1 MKSERERQRGKR
13 EREMSKCLLIRAC
26 PLRKLTAG
34 IQLSCKE
41 VQSCHTER
49 ERNSSLRATLTNV
62 PETTGTFWVIPTPD
76 AI

>member
-1 MKSERERQRGKR
+1 MKSKRDREGR
-13 EREMSKCLLIRAC
+13 EREMNKCVLIRAC

-49 ERNSSLRATLTNV
+49 ERNSSLQATLTNV
-62 PETTGTFWVIPTPD
+62 PETTGAFWVIPTPD